1 MRLRGDTV
9 RFRLTAR
16 GGAESLQ
23 HALALNGRLQPI
35 AAGENGI
42 QRFQLQH

>member
-1 MRLRGDTV
+1 VLCGNAV

-23 HALALNGRLQPI
+23 HAFALNGRLQPI
-35 AAGENGI
+35 AAGENGM

>member
-1 MRLRGDTV
+1 V

-23 HALALNGRLQPI
+23 HALALNGRLQ
-35 AAGENGI
+35 AAGLSENGM